1 MNLWVIA
8 FPFLMYLGSV
18 GTYLS
23 SSRTPVTP
31 KANDDNI
38 IPQ

>member
-8 FPFLMYLGSV
+8 LPCLLYLGSV

-23 SSRTPVTP
+23 S
-31 KANDDNI
+31 
-38 IPQ
+38 PQADGDTQG